1 MIQMPTM
8 ANFKRRDNH
17 KRSMAYIKN
26 DFPIRLV
33 GRLLHNRKFNEV
45 YSQEKEV
52 FENNKE

>member
-1 MIQMPTM
+1 MPTM